1 MSPPPPERPGGL
13 DRAFDEARFGPAR
26 TLNLREGL
34 PTGEEA
40 VRRAE
45 RWLRE
50 RQAQSIEGASDVL
63 VITGRG
69 NRSVDGLGVIR
80 QAIIGLFP
88 TLRRKGVIMD
98 AREHSPGSFVVR
110 VAPLR
115 ALVEAP
121 HRSRRD
127 VLPPPA
133 PRDPVVLR
141 GLNPETRDRLRR
153 LAHAAVSA
161 LGVQLVTE
169 SMLGD
174 EMVRQFTR
182 LAAAI
187 PEGPDRERRLDA
199 AISRALDEYER

>member
-1 MSPPPPERPGGL
+1 
-13 DRAFDEARFGPAR
+13 
-26 TLNLREGL
+26 
-34 PTGEEA
+34 